1 MRLDFLFEPARFKWC
16 QQGLATSVKKQSFL
30 RTTAWILAAL
40 HRQINVTASL
50 GRLFVHFSTLI
61 MTLADILVIVAGILI
76 AFGNKSADLN
86 TRKLVSGILQD
97 PAVTVMLLGA
107 VSATHVNSRRT
118 GGLVSMGYLTNYGAL
133 TPNNVPVDTLSH
145 ILYAFADINTDGTAY
160 LTTSSTDEQ
169 NLSELYQ
176 IKLKQRN
183 LKVLL
188 SIGGGTASGEGHF
201 NFVTDAALRANFVT
215 SAVHYGLDGI
225 DLDYEYPSSTAEG
238 SGFAD
243 LFTELRTAFSTLQSN
258 NGETEPYQLTAAI
271 NAVNYNNQFFVVSQT
286 DAALTYWNIMG
297 YDYSGSRTGTSGDGC
312 VNHIVSEGA
321 TLAKIVMGQFPHT
334 CIRGDGSLIHKY
346 LGMPLYGRS
355 FEETAGLGASYTG
368 VGPGT
373 YPYSQLPLAGATVSE
388 NTTDITS
395 YSYNSATQEFVS
407 FDTAAVGKLKAQYIQ
422 NKGLAGSMFWEL
434 SSDKVG
440 AASLVGTVANTF
452 GTLDQTQ
459 NHIKYPSLVYPS
471 KQSRS
476 RRFSKARQV

>member
-1 MRLDFLFEPARFKWC
+1 MASQIIFK
-16 QQGLATSVKKQSFL
+16 
-30 RTTAWILAAL
+30 R
-40 HRQINVTASL
+40 
-50 GRLFVHFSTLI
+50 
-61 MTLADILVIVAGILI
+61 ILVL
-76 AFGNKSADLN
+76 
-86 TRKLVSGILQD
+86 
-97 PAVTVMLLGA
+97 VTVLLLGT
-107 VSATHVNSRRT
+107 VSASHVNSRRT

-133 TPNNVPVDTLSH
+133 TPNNVPVETLSH

-160 LTTSSTDEQ
+160 LTTPSTDEQ

-215 SAVHYGLDGI
+215 SAVQLIDSYGLDGI

-297 YDYSGSRTGTSGDGC
+297 YDYSGSWIPWTDNQANIYGVGSRTGTSGDGC

-321 TLAKIVMGQFPHT
+321 TLAKIVMG
-334 CIRGDGSLIHKY
+334 
-346 LGMPLYGRS
+346 MPLYGRS
-355 FEETAGLGASYTG
+355 FEGTAGLGASYTG

-471 KQSRS
+471 NQSRS